1 MHELDPEPRKSDFG
15 GRPRGDP
22 GLWASAG
29 QAAAAVPG
37 VRDVSAE
44 DFIKAYSSHL
54 KRSGK
59 LDIPTWVDVV
69 KTGPQKELAPYDPD
83 WFYVRAGEYDEK
95 QQQEGRKSD
104 WNGRNWDRQ
113 KMDRIS
119 IESFQQP
126 DRLDREHD
134 GSAQDEENERRRAR
148 ELDDD
153 GVEHGKDCWISAVA
167 RHIYLRKHVG
177 VGALAKLHGTK
188 HRRGV
193 KPGHHR
199 DSATGVERNVVQALE
214 KIGVLE
220 AHPDGGRKI
229 SQDGMRD
236 LDRIATAVLEAQRE
250 EEEEESEEESE
261 EEAED
266 DE

>member
-1 MHELDPEPRKSDFG
+1 MLTG
-15 GRPRGDP
+15 GRNLVTRCRHNLLNRPRRSQHLYP
-22 GLWASAG
+22 FTSSAPKTNSPRFLPLSPKECSP
-29 QAAAAVPG
+29 AARLHQECTANP
-37 VRDVSAE
+37 SA
-44 DFIKAYSSHL
+44 
-54 KRSGK
+54 
-59 LDIPTWVDVV
+59 
-69 KTGPQKELAPYDPD
+69 
-83 WFYVRAGEYDEK
+83 
-95 QQQEGRKSD
+95 
-104 WNGRNWDRQ
+104 
-113 KMDRIS
+113 
-119 IESFQQP
+119 
-126 DRLDREHD
+126 
-134 GSAQDEENERRRAR
+134 
-148 ELDDD
+148 
-153 GVEHGKDCWISAVA
+153 AVA

>member
-1 MHELDPEPRKSDFG
+1 M
-15 GRPRGDP
+15 
-22 GLWASAG
+22 
-29 QAAAAVPG
+29 PG
-37 VRDVSAE
+37 VRDISAE
-44 DFIKAYSSHL
+44 HFIKAYSAHL

-59 LDIPTWVDVV
+59 LEIPTWVDIV

-83 WFYVRAGEYDEK
+83 WFYVRAAA
-95 QQQEGRKSD
+95 
-104 WNGRNWDRQ
+104 
-113 KMDRIS
+113 I
-119 IESFQQP
+119 
-126 DRLDREHD
+126 
-134 GSAQDEENERRRAR
+134 
-148 ELDDD
+148 
-153 GVEHGKDCWISAVA
+153 A

-193 KPGHHR
+193 RPGHHR

-236 LDRIATAVLEAQRE
+236 LDRIATAVLETQRDE
-250 EEEEESEEESE
+250 EEEEAESESDSDSDSDS
-261 EEAED
+261 D
-266 DE
+266 DSD